1 MRFKKYYKDILSLV
15 SAILLLGTTI
25 LINKY
30 DVKQLYREFAGLRL
44 KVDAQE
50 KVIEGLEDRVNV
62 LVVQNQ
68 RLLFDLDKH
77 NETRGSENALLL
89 GRLKDLEYKVEVLS
103 MKSTITNNGK
113 VFNDRFEFVDKQE
126 NRIGWYENN
135 GQVLVAWKDDYLTTK
150 KVNVNTIG
158 EINLVPKIKKLDK
171 DEFVSYIDESY
182 LGGITIRG
190 RGEVQKIEPPRNQF
204 SFGPFIGVAYN
215 GVTGLTEPIV
225 GIGVSYNLI
234 KVWDWRWFFSLFIF
248 INEEIL
254 HYEH

>member
-15 SAILLLGTTI
+15 GTLLLLGTTI

-30 DVKQLYREFAGLRL
+30 DVKQLYREFATLSL
-44 KVDAQE
+44 KVNAQE
-50 KVIEGLEDRVNV
+50 KKIEGLEDKVSV
-62 LVVQNQ
+62 LIVQNQ
-68 RLLFDLDKH
+68 RLLKDLDEH
-77 NETRGSENALLL
+77 NETRGSENTLLMQ
-89 GRLKDLEYKVEVLS
+89 KIQDLEYKFEVLS

-126 NRIGWYENN
+126 NRIGRYETN
-135 GQVLVAWKDDYLTTK
+135 GQVLVAWKDDYLATK

-158 EINLVPKIKKLDK
+158 EINVIPKIKKLDK
-171 DEFVSYIDESY
+171 DEFVSYIDETY

-190 RGEVQKIEPPRNQF
+190 QGDVQKIEPPRNQF

-234 KVWDWRWFFSLFIF
+234 KVWDWR
-248 INEEIL
+248 
-254 HYEH
+254 

>member
-77 NETRGSENALLL
+77 NETRGSENALLMQ
-89 GRLKDLEYKVEVLS
+89 KIQDLEYKFEVLS

-126 NRIGWYENN
+126 NRIG
-135 GQVLVAWKDDYLTTK
+135 L
-150 KVNVNTIG
+150 
-158 EINLVPKIKKLDK
+158 
-171 DEFVSYIDESY
+171 S
-182 LGGITIRG
+182 
-190 RGEVQKIEPPRNQF
+190 
-204 SFGPFIGVAYN
+204 
-215 GVTGLTEPIV
+215 
-225 GIGVSYNLI
+225 LI
-234 KVWDWRWFFSLFIF
+234 HI
-248 INEEIL
+248 
-254 HYEH
+254 

>member
-1 MRFKKYYKDILSLV
+1 MRFQKYYKDILSLV
-15 SAILLLGTTI
+15 GALLLLGTTI

-30 DVKQLYREFAGLRL
+30 DVKQLYREFATLSL
-44 KVDAQE
+44 KVNAQE
-50 KVIEGLEDRVNV
+50 KEIEGLEDKIST
-62 LVVQNQ
+62 LIVQNQ
-68 RLLFDLDKH
+68 RLLNDLDEH
-77 NETRGSENALLL
+77 NETRGSENALLMQ
-89 GRLKDLEYKVEVLS
+89 KIQDLEYKFEVLS

-126 NRIGWYENN
+126 NRIGRYETN
-135 GQVLVAWKDDYLTTK
+135 GQVLVAWKDDYLATK

-158 EINLVPKIKKLDK
+158 EINVIPKIKKLDK
-171 DEFVSYIDESY
+171 DEFVSYIDETY

-190 RGEVQKIEPPRNQF
+190 QGDVQKIEPPRNQF

-234 KVWDWRWFFSLFIF
+234 KVWDWR
-248 INEEIL
+248 
-254 HYEH
+254 

>member
-15 SAILLLGTTI
+15 SALLLLGTTI

-50 KVIEGLEDRVNV
+50 KVINSLEDRVSV

-68 RLLFDLDKH
+68 RLLLDLDKH
-77 NETRGSENALLL
+77 NETRGSENALLIQ
-89 GRLKDLEYKVEVLS
+89 RIQDLEYKFEVLS

-126 NRIGWYENN
+126 NRIGKYETN
-135 GQVLVAWKDDYLTTK
+135 GQVLVAWKDDYLATK

-158 EINLVPKIKKLDK
+158 EINVIPKIKKLDK

-190 RGEVQKIEPPRNQF
+190 RGEVQKIEPPRNQL
-204 SFGPFIGVAYN
+204 SVGPFIGVAYN
-215 GVTGLTEPIV
+215 NTTGLTEPVI
-225 GIGVSYNLI
+225 GIGVTYNLLKI
-234 KVWDWRWFFSLFIF
+234 WDWR
-248 INEEIL
+248 
-254 HYEH
+254 

>member
-30 DVKQLYREFAGLRL
+30 DVKQLYREFATLRL

-50 KVIEGLEDRVNV
+50 KVINGLEDRVNL

-68 RLLFDLDKH
+68 RLLLDLDKH
-77 NETRGSENALLL
+77 NKTRGSENVLLL
-89 GRLKDLEYKVEVLS
+89 ERLYDLEQKVEILS
-103 MKSTITNNGK
+103 SKPLVSMTNGK
-113 VFNDRFEFVDKQE
+113 VFNDRFEFTDKQV
-126 NRIGWYENN
+126 NRIGQYETK
-135 GQVLVAWKDDYLTTK
+135 GQVLVAWKDDYLATK

-158 EINLVPKIKKLDK
+158 EINLSPKIEKLDK
-171 DEFVSYIDESY
+171 DKFVSYIDEAY
-182 LGGITIRG
+182 IGGITIRG
-190 RGEVQKIEPPRNQF
+190 RGEIQQIEPPRNQF

-234 KVWDWRWFFSLFIF
+234 KVWDWR
-248 INEEIL
+248 
-254 HYEH
+254 

>member
-15 SAILLLGTTI
+15 GTLLLLGTTI

-30 DVKQLYREFAGLRL
+30 DVKQLYREFATLSL
-44 KVDAQE
+44 KVNAQE
-50 KVIEGLEDRVNV
+50 KQIEGLEDKVSV

-68 RLLFDLDKH
+68 RLLKDLDEH
-77 NETRGSENALLL
+77 NETRGSENALLMQ
-89 GRLKDLEYKVEVLS
+89 KIQDLEYKFEVLS

-113 VFNDRFEFVDKQE
+113 VFNDRFEFTDKQV
-126 NRIGWYENN
+126 NRVGQYETK

-158 EINLVPKIKKLDK
+158 EINLSPKIQKLNK
-171 DEFVSYIDESY
+171 NEFVSYIDETY
-182 LGGITIRG
+182 VGGITIRG

-215 GVTGLTEPIV
+215 GSTGLTEPIIGV
-225 GIGVSYNLI
+225 GVSYNLI
-234 KVWDWRWFFSLFIF
+234 KVWDWR
-248 INEEIL
+248 
-254 HYEH
+254 